1 MPSAEDDKL
10 RIHVNIEIST
20 VALQSIVANAK
31 RTAPQGANGVYQIDT
46 ADKVSEMVTRFLDQN
61 DFEGFVGDINN
72 YIASDTE

>member
-1 MPSAEDDKL
+1 MPSTEDDKL

-31 RTAPQGANGVYQIDT
+31 RTAPKDASGAYHIDT

-61 DFEGFVGDINN
+61 DFEGFVGDVNN
-72 YIASDTE
+72 YIAPDAE